1 MKRAG
6 IVSVIVVG
14 AAMLGACT
22 TNQERLSGAAAGAA
36 GGAVIGG
43 PIGAAVGG
51 VGGALAGPAVARE
64 TQ

>member
-1 MKRAG
+1 MKKAG
-6 IVSVIVVG
+6 IVAMAVVG
-14 AAMLGACT
+14 AALLGGCT
-22 TNQERLSGAAAGAA
+22 TQQERLSGAAAGAA

-64 TQ
+64 TR